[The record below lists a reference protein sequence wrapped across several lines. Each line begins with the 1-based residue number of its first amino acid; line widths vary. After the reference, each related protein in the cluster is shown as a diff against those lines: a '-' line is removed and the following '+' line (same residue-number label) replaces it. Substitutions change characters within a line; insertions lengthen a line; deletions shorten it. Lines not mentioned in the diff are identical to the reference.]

1 MTKGRPL
8 KYKKEYCKMIEDDLA
23 KGYSITASAAIFNV
37 ARETIYDWAKKYPDF
52 SNSIKRGLG
61 KSQRHFEKLL
71 AAKVSGQTIKGFDQ
85 RKSDLTGIIFALKTR
100 FYKDWG
106 DITKHEIQNAVKII
120 IDKEDE
126 KL

>member
-1 MTKGRPL
+1 MAGGRPT
-8 KYKKEYCKMIEDDLA
+8 KYKKEYCKMIEEDLA
-23 KGYSITASAAIFNV
+23 KGYSVTASAALLNV
-37 ARETIYDWAKKYPDF
+37 HKDTLYEWARKHPEF
-52 SNSIKRGLG
+52 SASIKRGIG

-85 RKSDLTGIIFALKTR
+85 KKSDLTGIIFALKTR
-100 FYKDWG
+100 FFRDWG
-106 DITKHEIQNAVKII
+106 DIMKHEIQNAVKII